1 VLQLDAIAAD
11 IGRMSRRARTTLA
24 AAACLLA
31 CAVVVA
37 PALSATSR
45 AHVRLGALEA
55 GLLNKLNRIRVG
67 HGLRPLRLNG
77 ELTDAATAHSVE
89 MGSDGYFEHDSFDGT
104 PFWKRIG
111 RFYSSSG
118 RGYWS
123 VGENLL
129 WSSDDLDPDA
139 AFAEW
144 MNSPPHRENILEP
157 RWREVGVAVARFASA
172 GGVYDGRSVMII
184 TTDFGVRR

>member
-1 VLQLDAIAAD
+1 
-11 IGRMSRRARTTLA
+11 MSRRARTTLA
-24 AAACLLA
+24 AVACLVA

-37 PALSATSR
+37 PAPSATSR
-45 AHVRLGALEA
+45 AHVRLGGLEA
-55 GLLNKLNRIRVG
+55 GLLYKLNRIRIS
-67 HGLRPLRLNG
+67 HGLRPLHLNG
-77 ELTDAATAHSVE
+77 ELTQAASEHSDE
-89 MGSDGYFEHDSFDGT
+89 MGSDGYFQHDSFDGT

-111 RFYSSSG
+111 RFYPASG
-118 RGYWS
+118 HGYWS

-129 WSSDDLDPDA
+129 WSSADLGPDD

-144 MNSPPHRENILEP
+144 MNSPPHRANILEP
-157 RWREVGVAVARFASA
+157 RWREVGVAVARFTSA

>member
-1 VLQLDAIAAD
+1 MLQLDAFAAD
-11 IGRMSRRARTTLA
+11 IGRMSQRARTTLA
-24 AAACLLA
+24 ALACLVA
-31 CAVVVA
+31 CAVVAA

-45 AHVRLGALEA
+45 AHVRLSGLEA
-55 GLLNKLNRIRVG
+55 GLLNKLNSIRVG

-77 ELTDAATAHSVE
+77 ELAEAANAHSVE
-89 MGSDGYFEHDSFDGT
+89 MGSDGYFQHDSFDGT

-111 RFYSSSG
+111 RFYSASG
-118 RGYWS
+118 HGYWS

-129 WSSDDLDPDA
+129 WSSANLDPNT

-144 MNSPPHRENILEP
+144 MSSPPHRANILEP
-157 RWREVGVAVARFASA
+157 RWREVGVAVARFAAA